1 MRFMLDGAD
10 DKERPWPGGAV
21 LLSAAL
27 ILLVG
32 LGAAVWRG
40 PSPGGEVR
48 VVVFPATPPQP

>member
-1 MRFMLDGAD
+1 MLDGAD
-10 DKERPWPGGAV
+10 DKEQPWPGGAV
-21 LLSAAL
+21 LLCAAL

-40 PSPGGEVR
+40 PAPGGEVR